1 MSKDNS
7 LIYHKMKLLP
17 VKHQVFF
24 NVFIKN
30 SLKVGQALLKST
42 SIYGD
47 VIHID
52 FHNAFHH
59 ITENAEHTPL
69 EGGRCIVEAKRH
81 SLVGISSK
89 GASEGG
95 LLLVLHNNLYLKIS
109 RIAI

>member
-1 MSKDNS
+1 MA
-7 LIYHKMKLLP
+7 LLL

-24 NVFIKN
+24 NASFKN
-30 SLKVGQALLKST
+30 SLKVGQELLKST

-47 VIHID
+47 VIHVN

-69 EGGRCIVEAKRH
+69 EGGKCIVEAKRH
-81 SLVGISSK
+81 SPVGISSK

-95 LLLVLHNNLYLKIS
+95 LLLVLHNNLYLKIF